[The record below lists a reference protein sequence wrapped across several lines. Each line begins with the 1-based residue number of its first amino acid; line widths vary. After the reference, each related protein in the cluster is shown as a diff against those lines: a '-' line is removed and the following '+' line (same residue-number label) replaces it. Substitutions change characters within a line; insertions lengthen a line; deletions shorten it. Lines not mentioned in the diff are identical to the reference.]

1 MVKLNKTRAFLT
13 EFIIV
18 ILFFSVAAVITME
31 LYVEAHNMSE
41 ENIHISNATMY
52 AQSAAENIRAGSVY
66 FGKDGIFSEYLDENM
81 EITDETSAVYLKK
94 VVVSVIDE
102 ESGDNGTMRSYKII
116 ISDAESGKEWYS
128 LEFKQYER
136 KEVQ

>member
-31 LYVEAHNMSE
+31 LYVEANNMS
-41 ENIHISNATMY
+41 NDNVHISNAAIY
-52 AQSAAENIRAGSVY
+52 AQSTAENIRAGVVY
-66 FGKDGIFSEYLDENM
+66 FGKNGIFSEYLDENM
-81 EITDETSAVYLKK
+81 EITGEASAVYLKK

-102 ESGDNGTMRSYKII
+102 ESTPNGTMRMYNII
-116 ISDAESGKEWYS
+116 ISDAENGKEWYS

>member
-31 LYVEAHNMSE
+31 LYVEAHNMGE
-41 ENIHISNATMY
+41 DNVHISNATIY
-52 AQSAAENIRAGSVY
+52 AQSTAENIRAGSVY
-66 FGKDGIFSEYLDENM
+66 FGKDGIFSEYLDNNM
-81 EITDETSAVYLKK
+81 EITDESSAVYLKK
-94 VVVSVIDE
+94 VVVSVVDE
-102 ESGDNGTMRSYKII
+102 ESTDNGTMRRYSII
-116 ISDAESGKEWYS
+116 ISDAQNGKEWYS

-136 KEVQ
+136 TEVR